1 MTDLTEE
8 DVAALHSLVKPF
20 TMTELGA
27 LLSVADDLEEV
38 EKVLGKVSDCTLV
51 YVFPVFKTHKYN
63 LLLFLD

>member
-38 EKVLGKVSDCTLV
+38 EKVLGKVSDGILV
-51 YVFPVFKTHKYN
+51 YLFPVFNKYN
-63 LLLFLD
+63 F